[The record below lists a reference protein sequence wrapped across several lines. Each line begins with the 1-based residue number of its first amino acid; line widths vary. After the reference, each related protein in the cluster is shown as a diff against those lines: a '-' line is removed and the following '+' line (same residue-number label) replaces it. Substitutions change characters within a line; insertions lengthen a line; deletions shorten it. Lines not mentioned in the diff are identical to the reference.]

1 MKIII
6 LDYENHKLDY
16 ENHNFVIDISACQ
29 NDKKNIILILT
40 LFLKGI

>member
-16 ENHNFVIDISACQ
+16 ENHNFAIDISACQ
-29 NDKKNIILILT
+29 MIKKIS
-40 LFLKGI
+40 F